1 MGHVGWVKEKIR
13 INDMLC
19 FSKQDVE
26 DAVNYILSCYYFAVG
41 NNIFSQ
47 IIGIFMGPDPASF
60 FSNLF
65 LHYYESRWIE
75 NLREVFDKD

>member
-13 INDMLC
+13 ISDMLC
-19 FSKQDVE
+19 FSKQDIE
-26 DAVNYILSCYYFAVG
+26 DAVNCILSCYYFAVG

-47 IIGIFMGPDPASF
+47 IIGISMGPDPTSF

-75 NLREVFDKD
+75 DLQKGFDEG